1 MQHKPQKWV
10 IHHQYHDNNVT
21 NKKSKD
27 AKNVLPGLHAWQYK
41 QHQQH
46 IWEKKTCQLN
56 QIPS

>member
-10 IHHQYHDNNVT
+10 IHYQYHDNSIT

-27 AKNVLPGLHAWQYK
+27 AKNVLPGLHAGQYK

-46 IWEKKTCQLN
+46 I
-56 QIPS
+56 